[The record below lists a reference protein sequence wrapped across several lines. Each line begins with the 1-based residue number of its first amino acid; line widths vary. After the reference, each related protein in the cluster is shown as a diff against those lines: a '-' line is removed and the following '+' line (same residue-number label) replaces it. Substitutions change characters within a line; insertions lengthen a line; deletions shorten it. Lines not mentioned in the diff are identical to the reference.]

1 MEMHNSLTPSF
12 LETPN
17 LSPAEHVAGA
27 EKVLLS
33 FYPEIYVTT
42 TTN

>member
-1 MEMHNSLTPSF
+1 MPSF
-12 LETPN
+12 LEIPN
-17 LSPAEHVAGA
+17 LGPAEHVARA
-27 EKVLLS
+27 KKVLLS